1 MQARRIL
8 SNALFCV
15 LSAAVST
22 PVMGSGFAISDKS
35 VSALGQAFAGAAAL
49 GEDPSV
55 LYNNPAL
62 LTSLDGSQFALGF
75 NLISIH
81 GDYHDEGSSTTGHA
95 DKEISQTALL
105 PTLYYVSELS
115 PSLRAGLG
123 IYVPFGMGLEYDET
137 WQGRYHTVES
147 SLRTVN
153 ISPTLA
159 WAPTEQLSLGA
170 SLDVAYAD
178 AKLTQAVD
186 FGTICVA
193 KLGSA
198 TCNSLGLT
206 PQGSDGFQTLSGD
219 NWSYGASLGGAL
231 QFNEGRSRGGVVWH
245 GPVSHTIEG
254 SSDFEN
260 VPAVFTTTFTDSG
273 GEVSI
278 TLPESVSVSLAH
290 ASSERLTLLADY
302 TWTRWSRFDE
312 LRVSFDNGL
321 PDSVTQQQWRN
332 AARYAAGINYR
343 LSQAWL
349 LRAGYALDKTPVPS
363 AELRSP
369 RIPDMDRNWY
379 SVGVKWQASAGFA
392 LDGAYAYVSGNNTTI
407 NNTDSLGHTLKGS
420 YNALMGHYLSVQGT
434 WRF

>member
-1 MQARRIL
+1 
-8 SNALFCV
+8 
-15 LSAAVST
+15 
-22 PVMGSGFAISDKS
+22 MGSGFAISDKS

-49 GEDPSV
+49 GEDPSA

-62 LTSLDGSQFALGF
+62 LTSLEGSQLALGL

-81 GDYHDEGSSTTGHA
+81 GDYHDEGSSTTGNA
-95 DKEISQTALL
+95 DKEITQTALL
-105 PTLYYVSELS
+105 PSIYYVSELS
-115 PSLRAGLG
+115 PSLRAGIGL
-123 IYVPFGMGLEYDET
+123 YVPFGMGLEYDET
-137 WQGRYHTVES
+137 WHGRYHSVES
-147 SLRTVN
+147 LLRTVN
-153 ISPTLA
+153 VSPALA
-159 WAPTEQLSLGA
+159 WAPSEQLSLGA
-170 SLDVAYAD
+170 SIDVAYAD
-178 AKLTQAVD
+178 AKLRQAVD
-186 FGTICVA
+186 FGSICVA
-193 KLGSA
+193 LQIQGGA
-198 TCNSLGLT
+198 SLPQALSNCAAIGLT

-219 NWSYGASLGGAL
+219 NWSYSASLGGAL

-245 GPVSHTIEG
+245 GPVSHTIKG
-254 SSDFEN
+254 SSEFEN
-260 VPAVFTTTFTDSG
+260 VPAAFATSFTDSG

-290 ASSERLTLLADY
+290 ATSERLTLLADY

-321 PDSVTQQQWRN
+321 PDAVTQQQWNN
-332 AARYAAGINYR
+332 AARYSAGLNYR
-343 LSQAWL
+343 LSPEWL

-379 SVGVKWQASAGFA
+379 TVGVKWQASAGFA
-392 LDGAYAYVSGNNTTI
+392 LDGSYAYVSGNNTAI

-420 YNALMGHYLSVQGT
+420 YNALMGHYVSVQGT